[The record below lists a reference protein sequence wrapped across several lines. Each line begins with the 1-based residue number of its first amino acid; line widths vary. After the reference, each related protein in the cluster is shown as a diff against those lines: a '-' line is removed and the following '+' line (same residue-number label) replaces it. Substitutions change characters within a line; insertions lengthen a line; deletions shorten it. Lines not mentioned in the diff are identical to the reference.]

1 MADNLLRLWNDTEQR
16 QRMIERGKEYAA
28 RFTDAALA
36 ENLMEV
42 YREVLEREE

>member
-1 MADNLLRLWNDTEQR
+1 
-16 QRMIERGKEYAA
+16 MIERGKEYAA